1 MTHLLGYSLL
11 LMAVLLDV
19 LNLQLFFSNRKRGQ
33 DERKPSSIFGA
44 QIALIVMAAILLGL
58 SRALSPFIIFL
69 IAAAV
74 LFHSIT
80 MILALR
86 K

>member
-1 MTHLLGYSLL
+1 MP
-11 LMAVLLDV
+11 VLLDV
-19 LNLQLFFSNRKRGQ
+19 VNLKLYFSNRKKREG
-33 DERKPSSIFGA
+33 ERKPSSIFGA

-58 SRALSPFIIFL
+58 SKALSPVALFL
-69 IAAAV
+69 LAAAV
-74 LFHSIT
+74 LFHGIT